1 MHSLLGACALENGDS
16 EQALTHYQ
24 RSWELAGDPIDR
36 CFAAVGLLRCYQL
49 QNRHDQFEGMA
60 QQLLGL
66 LDREKIPID
75 CESQLQAVLKTCP
88 VKSRGEAVSKLW
100 DLTQH

>member
-1 MHSLLGACALENGDS
+1 MHSLLGACALENRDH

-49 QNRHDQFEGMA
+49 QNRPDRFESTA
-60 QQLLGL
+60 QHLLGL
-66 LDREKIPID
+66 LDREKIPYD

-88 VKSRGEAVSKLW
+88 VKSMGEAARKLW